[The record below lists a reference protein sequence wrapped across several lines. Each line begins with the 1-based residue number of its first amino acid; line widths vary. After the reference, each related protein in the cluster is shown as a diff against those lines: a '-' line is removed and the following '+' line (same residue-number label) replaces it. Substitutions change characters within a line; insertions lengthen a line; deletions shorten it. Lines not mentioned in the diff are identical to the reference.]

1 MRDVPELNCVSDS
14 DKPSGEIYVKGNA
27 VMLGYFKN
35 PELTKQA
42 IDEEGWFRVGDIGIM
57 HKSGAIEI
65 VERMNEV
72 KKLQNGVFITPQRL
86 ESIYGY
92 VPLIDQIMV
101 DVNSNYNFLVA
112 VVTLNEEKL

>member
-1 MRDVPELNCVSDS
+1 MQLRDVPELNCLTDS
-14 DKPSGEIYVKGNA
+14 DKPSGEIFVKGKA

-42 IDEEGWFRVGDIGIM
+42 IDAEGWYKVGDIGIM

-72 KKLQNGVFITPQRL
+72 KKL
-86 ESIYGY
+86 
-92 VPLIDQIMV
+92 
-101 DVNSNYNFLVA
+101 
-112 VVTLNEEKL
+112 